1 MKSIFYRIV
10 TIAVELL
17 VGLVVTV
24 LLAILVLP
32 DILCPLLRA
41 PWRVFTILALLA
53 SLSGFSAFI
62 GCSSKNPEPEKP
74 RVIHWRGQDGGYED
88 TTTVQPADK

>member
-1 MKSIFYRIV
+1 MKSIFYRTF

-24 LLAILVLP
+24 LLTILVLP

-41 PWRVFTILALLA
+41 PRRVLTVLMLLA
-53 SLSGFSAFI
+53 GFSAFI
-62 GCSSKNPEPEKP
+62 GCSSKHPEPEKP
-74 RVIHWRGQDGGYED
+74 SEIHWHGPATGYED
-88 TTTVQPADK
+88 TTKPGDQPSFK

>member
-1 MKSIFYRIV
+1 MKSIFYRILA
-10 TIAVELL
+10 IAVELL
-17 VGLVVTV
+17 VGLAVTV
-24 LLAILVLP
+24 LLAILVVP
-32 DILCPLLRA
+32 DALGPLLRA
-41 PWRVFTILALLA
+41 PRKVLTILTLLA
-53 SLSGFSAFI
+53 GFSACI

>member
-17 VGLVVTV
+17 VGLAVTV
-24 LLAILVLP
+24 LVAILVLP
-32 DILCPLLRA
+32 DFLCPLLRA
-41 PWRVFTILALLA
+41 PWRVFTILTLLA
-53 SLSGFSAFI
+53 GFSAFI

-88 TTTVQPADK
+88 TTTVQPAGK